1 MKLTRVVLA
10 LALAVSILAYGCSA
24 IVAAYLVNQLLNDKA
39 PKKTWSGHVKDST
52 GDPVAGVKVEVRG
65 TVAGDSNIA
74 TFADETDATGYFAIA
89 YRWNQNVEYAIR
101 VTQGN
106 VELVS
111 IDYGTIDKSD
121 RVSELTING
130 AVNVVLSGIVK
141 GPDGQPLQGV
151 LVVGASVGNLDE
163 TPVAFQSGGKT
174 EYKITNDA
182 GIYTLTGAVSKYG
195 IVCAYHPDHGFAYQ
209 YDEDDNH
216 NGDIPIKDIV
226 MGAVGEYTVKAQ
238 VVDNSGTP
246 LTPQVLSPGR
256 QFRLRLKTPFNLSDA
271 VNVVVAENGLF
282 PGLAGDPGDT
292 HPAEKT
298 LIVQAVGASGFSTST
313 MQVPGSTYQIYL
325 LNIGDDNP
333 ATALVFG
340 TANPMPLYQ
349 NSTVVVK
356 VN

>member
-39 PKKTWSGHVKDST
+39 PKKTWSGHVRDSN

-65 TVAGDSNIA
+65 TVAGDSNVA
-74 TFADETDATGYFAIA
+74 TFSDETDAEGYFAIA
-89 YRWNQNVEYAIR
+89 FRWNQNVEYAIR
-101 VTQGN
+101 VTQGG

-111 IDYGTIDKSD
+111 VDYGTIDKSD
-121 RVSELTING
+121 RVSELTIHG
-130 AVNVVLSGIVK
+130 AVNVELSGIVK

-151 LVVGASVGNLDE
+151 LVVGASADGLTS
-163 TPVAFQSGGKT
+163 TPVAFVSGSKT
-174 EYKITNDA
+174 QYKITNDA

-195 IVCAYHPDHGFAYQ
+195 IVCAYHPDHGFAYS
-209 YDEDDNH
+209 YKEDADH
-216 NGDIPIKDIV
+216 NGSIPMDDIV

-238 VVDNSGTP
+238 VVDNAGTP
-246 LTPQVLSPGR
+246 LPPQVLSPAR
-256 QFRLRLKTPFNLSDA
+256 QFRLRLNTPFNLSDA

-282 PGLAGDPGDT
+282 PGLVGDPGDS
-292 HPAEKT
+292 HPQEKT
-298 LIVQAVGASGFSTST
+298 LTVQAVGASGFSTNS
-313 MQVPGSTYQIYL
+313 MQVAGSTYQIYL
-325 LNIGDDNP
+325 LSVTSDDP

-340 TANPMPLYQ
+340 TANPLPLYQ
-349 NSTVVVK
+349 NSTVVVQ

>member
-1 MKLTRVVLA
+1 MKLTRLVLA
-10 LALAVSILAYGCSA
+10 LALAASILAYGCSA

-39 PKKTWSGHVKDST
+39 PKKTWSGHVKDSS
-52 GDPVAGVKVEVRG
+52 GDPVAGVKVQVRG

-74 TFADETDATGYFAIA
+74 TFDDETDATGYFAIA
-89 YRWNQNVEYAIR
+89 YRWNQNVEYSIR
-101 VTQGN
+101 VTQGD

-130 AVNVVLSGIVK
+130 AVNVELSGTVV
-141 GPDGQPLQGV
+141 GPDDQPLSGV
-151 LVVGASVGNLDE
+151 LVVGASADSLTM
-163 TPVAFQSGGKT
+163 TPVAFVSGSKIQ
-174 EYKITNDA
+174 YDITNAA
-182 GIYTLTGAVSKYG
+182 GIYTLNGAVSKYG
-195 IVCAYHPDHGFAYQ
+195 IVCAYHPDHGFAYA
-209 YDEDDNH
+209 YGEDSDHDKSITN
-216 NGDIPIKDIV
+216 KIV
-226 MGAVGEYTVKAQ
+226 MGLKGNFTVKAQ
-238 VVDNSGTP
+238 VVDNGGTP

-256 QFRLRLKTPFNLSDA
+256 QFRLRMQTPFNLSSS

-282 PGLAGDPGDT
+282 PGLVGDPGDT
-292 HPAEKT
+292 HPAAVT

-313 MQVPGSTYQIYL
+313 MQVPGSTYQISL

-340 TANPMPLYQ
+340 TPNPMPLYQ
-349 NSTVVVK
+349 NSTVIVK

>member
-1 MKLTRVVLA
+1 MKLTRIVLA
-10 LALAVSILAYGCSA
+10 LAFALSILAYSCSA

-65 TVAGDSNIA
+65 TVAGDSNVA

-89 YRWNQNVEYAIR
+89 FRWNQNVEYSIR
-101 VTQGN
+101 VTQGG
-106 VELVS
+106 VVLKEV
-111 IDYGTIDKSD
+111 DYGTIDKSD

-130 AVNVVLSGIVK
+130 AVNVELSGIVK
-141 GPDGQPLQGV
+141 GPDGLPLKGV
-151 LVVGASVGNLDE
+151 VVVGASADGLDM
-163 TPVAFQSGGKT
+163 TPVPFQSGGKIQ
-174 EYKITNDA
+174 YKITNDA
-182 GIYTLTGAVSKYG
+182 GIYSLTGAVSKYG
-195 IVCAYHPDHGFAYQ
+195 VVCAYHPDRGFAYS
-209 YDEDDNH
+209 YKDDSDK
-216 NGDIPIKDIV
+216 NGSIPIDDIV

-238 VVDNSGTP
+238 VVDNNGTP
-246 LTPQVLSPGR
+246 LTPQVLSPAR
-256 QFRLRLKTPFNLSDA
+256 QFRLRLQTPFNLSSA

-292 HPAEKT
+292 HPDAVT
-298 LIVQAVGASGFSTST
+298 LTVQAVGASGFSTST
-313 MQVPGSTYQIYL
+313 IQVPGSSYQIYL
-325 LNIGDDNP
+325 LNVNNDDP

-340 TANPMPLYQ
+340 TANPLPLYQ